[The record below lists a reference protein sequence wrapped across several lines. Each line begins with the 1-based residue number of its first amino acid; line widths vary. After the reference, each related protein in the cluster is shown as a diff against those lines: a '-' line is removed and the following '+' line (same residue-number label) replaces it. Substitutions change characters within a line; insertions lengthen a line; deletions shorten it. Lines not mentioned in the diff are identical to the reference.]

1 MPRSDSQMNLPPA
14 LLTNREPQAP
24 ALTKS
29 EPYEDVGVAASF
41 LFDKALSDAGLT
53 TGEAAHLMG
62 VSENMVNRMRSPN
75 YRECVSLVQLLR
87 CGPSVVWKFHKIL
100 HAKEKFN
107 QLALRDALQSLSL
120 LAVGLE

>member
-24 ALTKS
+24 ALTKG
-29 EPYEDVGVAASF
+29 EPREDVGVAASF

-87 CGPSVVWKFHKIL
+87 CGPVVTWKFHVAL
-100 HAKEKFN
+100 HHKQQFG
-107 QLALRDALQSLSL
+107 QRALREALQALSL
-120 LAVGLE
+120 VGVGIE